1 MTYGMTTTRL
11 YQTSLILM
19 MSLFVGGCD
28 AIAGIFQAGL
38 WVGIIGVIL
47 VIGIVFWIMGRAK
60 S

>member
-11 YQTSLILM
+11 YQPSLILM

-28 AIAGIFQAGL
+28 AIAGIFQAGM

-47 VIGIVFWIMGRAK
+47 IVALVVWIMGRAK